1 MTKPIT
7 DRPLKRAGRKPM
19 KYDEAVALEVC
30 ERIANGES
38 LEDICEDPRVPSEM
52 TIRRWMAAQPTFREA
67 YARAREQQMEKW
79 ADDVIRIAD
88 DASGD
93 YVDRVGKD
101 GVVER
106 VVDPETVQRS
116 KLRIDTRK
124 WLMSKLAAAR
134 YGDRVDVNV
143 SGSVEVSALSDEEL
157 EARTRA
163 RLVAL
168 GVEVAAPLLLPMP
181 GAARAPAPKPEAEP
195 VVTDVEPAAG
205 PRSPRKKSANGL
217 LGLAV

>member
-7 DRPLKRAGRKPM
+7 DRPLKPSGRKPIP
-19 KYDEAVALEVC
+19 YDEEIASEVC
-30 ERIANGES
+30 ERLAQGEG
-38 LEDICEDPRVPSEM
+38 LEGICDDPRLPCEM
-52 TIRRWMAAQPTFREA
+52 TIRKWMAQQPLFMEA

-79 ADDVIRIAD
+79 SDDVVKIAD

-124 WLMSKLAAAR
+124 FLMAKLAATR

-143 SGSVEVSALSDEEL
+143 SGSVEVSSLSDEEL

-168 GVEVAAPLLLPMP
+168 GVAVTGPLLVALPGAPQTPAPEPADPADPAAP
-181 GAARAPAPKPEAEP
+181 
-195 VVTDVEPAAG
+195 EPA
-205 PRSPRKKSANGL
+205 SPPASTRKKSANDL
-217 LGLAV
+217 LGLVV

>member
-7 DRPLKRAGRKPM
+7 DRPLKPAGRKPM
-19 KYDEAVALEVC
+19 EYDEKIAAEVC
-30 ERIANGES
+30 ERIANGEG
-38 LEDICEDPRVPSEM
+38 LEGICDDSRVPSEM

-116 KLRIDTRK
+116 KLRIDTRLR
-124 WLMSKLAAAR
+124 LMSKLAPGR
-134 YGDRVDVNV
+134 YGDRVDVHV
-143 SGSVEVSALSDEEL
+143 SATVEIGALSDAEL

-168 GVEVAAPLLLPMP
+168 GVEVAGPLLLALP
-181 GAARAPAPKPEAEP
+181 GSTGTPPPEP
-195 VVTDVEPAAG
+195 VEPVAG
-205 PRSPRKKSANGL
+205 RPELDADPGPVRKKSANDL
-217 LGLAV
+217 LGLVV